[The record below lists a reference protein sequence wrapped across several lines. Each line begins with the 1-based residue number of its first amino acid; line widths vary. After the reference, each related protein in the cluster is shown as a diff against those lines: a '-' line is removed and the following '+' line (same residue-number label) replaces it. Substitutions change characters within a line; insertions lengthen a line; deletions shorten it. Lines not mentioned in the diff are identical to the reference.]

1 VAVIAKGLCNGLDS
15 DTYSAKK
22 LPKSAIIRAMAQD
35 QGDARVAAAAAHW
48 ANRFVANGTDYAD
61 FQATLARITRW
72 DDWCREWGN
81 TAARYEQLAE
91 SAADAGQAE
100 TAAGAWQ
107 RAALAW
113 HWGKFVFVDHPDE
126 QRAAHE
132 RTVACY
138 RKAAPALT
146 PPAELVHVPY
156 GATSL
161 AAYFR
166 VPATASTRTPV
177 VIMAPGLDSTKEELQ
192 ATADYFLARGLA
204 TIAIDGPGQGESEY
218 ELPMEP
224 AYEKVATAAVDYLV
238 TRDDVDARRIGF
250 FGVSLGGYYAGRAA
264 AYEPRLT
271 AVVALAGPYQFDL
284 DWDELPQQTRDTF
297 RVRSGAASL
306 DEARAMAGE
315 FTLKE
320 AAKRITMPLLVVG
333 GGRDRIVRAYHQERL
348 ADEAQHAELLLWPD
362 GTHGVTNHAYE
373 SRSRMADWLAG
384 HLAAHPA

>member
-1 VAVIAKGLCNGLDS
+1 
-15 DTYSAKK
+15 
-22 LPKSAIIRAMAQD
+22 MAQD

-48 ANRFVANGTDYAD
+48 ANRFVANGTDYGD

-91 SAADAGQAE
+91 SAEDAGQAA

-113 HWGKFVFVDHPDE
+113 HWGKFVFVDHPGE

-132 RTVACY
+132 RAVACY
-138 RKAAPALT
+138 RKAAPALA

-224 AYEKVATAAVDYLV
+224 AYEKVATAAVDYLA
-238 TRDDVDARRIGF
+238 TRDDIDSSRIGL
-250 FGVSLGGYYAGRAA
+250 FGVSLGGYCAGRAA

-284 DWDELPQQTRDTF
+284 DWDELPLQTRDTF
-297 RVRSGAASL
+297 RARSGAAGL
-306 DEARAMAGE
+306 DDARARARE

-333 GGRDRIVRAYHQERL
+333 GGRDSIVPAYHQERL
-348 ADEAQHAELLLWPD
+348 ANEAQNAELLLWPD

-384 HLAAHPA
+384 HLAGKLT